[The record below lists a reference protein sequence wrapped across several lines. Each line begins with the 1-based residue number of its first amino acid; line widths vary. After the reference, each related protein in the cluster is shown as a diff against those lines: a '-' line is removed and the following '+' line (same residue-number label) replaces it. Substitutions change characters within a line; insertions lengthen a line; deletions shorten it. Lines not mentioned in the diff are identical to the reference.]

1 MAHGQRGGGQGAA
14 RPAPI
19 TLGSPRFEALEAGPF
34 RITRASFV
42 GSDVLEAHTHDR
54 ATFAVMLSGGFLLS
68 FPNPALR
75 RRAHECSRG
84 KVFTEPAGETHS
96 NRIRPDGASVL
107 VIQPDPAAEELR
119 SFQRTLD
126 GVHTLRHASVEI
138 AGRRLA
144 RELKA
149 VDPLTPLAAQALAF
163 EMLVDATRTLA
174 GGNGDRRNGR
184 PAWLDRAE
192 ELVHDCFRQPLR
204 LADIARAAG
213 VSVSHLSAV
222 FRAAHG
228 VSLGAYIRALR
239 IEWAAERLAS
249 GVGSIAGIA
258 VQAGFSDQ
266 AHLTRA
272 FKRATGRTPGSWRR
286 RHAS

>member
-1 MAHGQRGGGQGAA
+1 MSHRPLDNAAGAKA
-14 RPAPI
+14 PVPI
-19 TLGSPRFEALEAGPF
+19 TLGSPKFETLETGPF

-42 GSDVLEAHTHDR
+42 GNDVLEAHIHDR
-54 ATFAVMLSGGFLLS
+54 ATFAVMLSGGFLLG

-75 RRAHECSRG
+75 RRRHECVRG
-84 KVFTEPAGETHS
+84 TVFTEPAGETHS
-96 NRIRPDGASVL
+96 NRMRGDGASVL
-107 VIQPDPAAEELR
+107 VIQPDPFAEELR
-119 SFQRTLD
+119 DFAITLD
-126 GVHTLRHASVEI
+126 GVHAFRHARVEI

-149 VDPLTPLAAQALAF
+149 DDRLTPLAAQALAI
-163 EMLVDATRTLA
+163 EMLVDATRALG
-174 GGNGDRRNGR
+174 GGNADRRDGR
-184 PAWLDRAE
+184 PAWLERAE
-192 ELVHDCFRQPLR
+192 ELVHDCYRQPLR
-204 LADIARAAG
+204 LADVASAAG

-239 IEWAAERLAS
+239 VEWAAERLAS
-249 GVGSIAGIA
+249 GVGSIAAIA
-258 VQAGFSDQ
+258 LQAGFSDQ

-286 RHAS
+286 MHGS